1 MNIKLITIFAL
12 FLMSAC
18 DGSQK
23 ASYQGYVE
31 GENLYIASP
40 YSGVLLERFIYRG
53 QDVKKGQVLLQLD
66 PYPEADMV
74 KKSEADLLQA
84 KKLLIDLQQPRRP
97 DEIKASEDQIGQ
109 VEAQL
114 KLAAIRVSRNT
125 RLVSKGA
132 LDKDSLDSSVARYQE
147 LEQQKAQYQ
156 ANLDLAKKGSR
167 ENQIN
172 AQKAAVEAAVAVLK
186 QSQWQLAQKTLI
198 APADGLI
205 FDTYY
210 QQGEFVP
217 AQHPIAS
224 LLSSKTM
231 RVEFFVP
238 VTIANKLHVG
248 KDVVFS
254 CERCA
259 EENHAM
265 IRYISPEAEYIP
277 PLVYSHE
284 NRDKLVFRVK
294 AMIEHPAS
302 FKPGEPVMVTV
313 QYDKK

>member
-1 MNIKLITIFAL
+1 MNIKLITISAL
-12 FLMSAC
+12 VLISAC

-40 YSGVLLERFIYRG
+40 YSGVLLERLIYRG

-74 KKSEADLLQA
+74 KKSEADLVQA

-167 ENQIN
+167 DNQIN
-172 AQKAAVEAAVAVLK
+172 AQKAAVDAAIAVLK

-217 AQHPIAS
+217 AQHAIAS
-224 LLSSKTM
+224 LLSSNTM

-238 VTIANKLHVG
+238 VTMVNKLHVG

-254 CERCA
+254 CENCQ

-277 PLVYSHE
+277 PLVYGHE

-294 AMIEHPAS
+294 AMIEHPAL